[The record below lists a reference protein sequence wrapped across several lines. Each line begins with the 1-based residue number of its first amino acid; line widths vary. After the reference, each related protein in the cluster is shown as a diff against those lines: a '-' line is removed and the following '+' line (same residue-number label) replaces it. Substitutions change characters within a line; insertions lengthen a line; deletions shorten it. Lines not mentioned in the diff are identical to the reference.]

1 MKDLSV
7 IICAYNSEK
16 YIEECLASTSG
27 YDDVLD
33 VIVVSDGSTDNSAN
47 IARKFGCNVIENSRN
62 IGLGMSRN
70 IGMMAVKTPYIMF
83 LDSDD
88 YWSKD
93 TPIKM
98 LEAIQGHE
106 IAVCNT
112 RTFGDF
118 ERDYGKLTL
127 QGSRILDFK
136 TSLKTPCVCWNKIY
150 RTKTLFD
157 NGLFFSKK
165 IPDDNPFWFLFS
177 CAKHYCKVNYISDV
191 LCNYRQVKGSSYDSQ
206 KKSVNPHYDTIYGMF
221 FMYDYLVNHRLTE
234 YLNWFFDCYFF
245 NFMVHYK
252 NTTGETNDEVLAK
265 VREYLVQRP
274 ELLFESEALLSEEN
288 YNKLIDV
295 YCLTYKIGERIWQK

>member
-1 MKDLSV
+1 MKALSV

-98 LEAIQGHE
+98 LNAIQGYE

-118 ERDYGKLTL
+118 ERDYGKLEL
-127 QGSRILDFK
+127 FGPKELDFE

-150 RTKTLFD
+150 KTKTLFD

-177 CAKHYCKVNYISDV
+177 CVKHNCCVNYIDDV
-191 LCNYRQVKGSSYDSQ
+191 LCNYRQVVGSSFDAQ

-221 FMYDYLVNHRLTE
+221 FMYDYLYNHRLTE
-234 YLNWFFDCYFF
+234 YVDWFFDCYFF
-245 NFMVHYK
+245 NFMIHYK
-252 NTTGETNDEVLAK
+252 NTTGSTNTEVLELVNSYLFARPHLILGAEQMLSK
-265 VREYLVQRP
+265 ENRE
-274 ELLFESEALLSEEN
+274 
-288 YNKLIDV
+288 KLKEV
-295 YCLTYKIGERIWQK
+295 LMYKYDIGTEKWQK